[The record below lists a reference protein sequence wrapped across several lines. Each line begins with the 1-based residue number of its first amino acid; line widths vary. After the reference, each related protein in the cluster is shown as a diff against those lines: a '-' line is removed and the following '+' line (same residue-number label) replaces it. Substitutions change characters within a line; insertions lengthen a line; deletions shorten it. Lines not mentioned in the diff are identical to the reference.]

1 MMKKR
6 LLALLMAAVMT
17 ISLLPTTAWAHDAA
31 HAEGI
36 RDTEGVEDVQGS
48 EGDRDLE
55 EVSDSENVPGEDAVN
70 AAALAAVEDDGP
82 AALAAATTLDSYFE
96 GLPVI
101 AETEPGSPS
110 STKKWKVTTLGGDTV
125 LMSGNKG
132 KSSSTSTL
140 QLTFTG
146 DTHLTFEYKVSSE
159 KNCDKCTITL
169 GSDKLVNGESGDQ
182 NWKPLELDAKSGQV
196 LTVVYKK
203 DSGVDR
209 FDDCVYLRNFSAGE
223 ALVVTFHANNGTED
237 TAQQKVYGGK
247 AALKANTFTCENKIF
262 AGWAAAAD
270 GEVLYQD
277 GERITTETSLD
288 LYAVWADA
296 YTVTFDNDGA
306 TATVMTPRNG
316 AIGSRIP
323 ADPSRKGYTF
333 DGWFN
338 GETKLTAETVIS
350 GDSTY
355 TAKWTAITYT
365 IAFSGGSGS
374 TGSVESIPAA
384 YDREVTLPRNAF
396 TRPGYSFNGW
406 SQSSSASKGSY
417 AEGDAVKNLTSTQG
431 TTVTLYAAWQP
442 LPVTVRLHLNYAGAE
457 DITRTGAVGSN
468 YNYILTDAGTT
479 RFNSITD
486 PKRDGYIFDGW
497 YDAAE
502 GGSAISTTYKF
513 TAADAEDGFDMYAH
527 WVKGI
532 IVHFDGN
539 GYKGTLADKTVT
551 PDKVYSSLTYLLRE
565 NSYPANKTLE
575 GWYIKNADGSFGEAV
590 AKDTV
595 FSGDEVTLIAK
606 WRDYQYIIKYHVKSG
621 DKSGVTGTMA
631 DQPAPFGQDVKL
643 AKCAYV
649 REGYDFAGWATSSY
663 GSTIAHPDEAVI
675 NRAWE
680 EDDWGDGS
688 EDNESY
694 TLYAVW
700 TERKSPEQ
708 TAADEKLNAADTA
721 VTGNYKAVYGTDT
734 NALTMIGAKLNAA
747 GIKDVTVT
755 MKAAASG
762 SYAGIDADGTIRYK
776 WNTNGST
783 PAAAAFLRPTVV
795 LSYQGADGKTYTK
808 ETDGCYFI
816 IGLDEAKAR
825 AALQTVADRITLP
838 AEISSADAL
847 TSLPRYPLKAGVDAG
862 SVDYN
867 DSASVELWTTAAW
880 TSSNTGVIAI
890 TQVSYPYYA
899 PYTAAVT
906 LPQKDTAVTLTLT
919 LTYNGREDLKV
930 SKVYTVNVK
939 GSAAVRELDYQELL
953 ETALTEYGL
962 KDPRD
967 SSAIDNA
974 NVVSDIQFPTTRQ
987 LNTIA
992 YRDYE
997 KEFDGKYTPV
1007 LLTTSDDSVVVSA
1020 DPATANVAR
1029 MVTYRPLP
1037 GQAARTVTV
1046 TMKILSRPGGEGKD
1060 YASMTVLASRDITL
1074 TVQPLTQAELDAAAA
1089 FMQKVCTEEVYW
1101 EGIRKAN
1108 TDRNGVTGD
1117 MRSFIE
1123 IVPNGDGYKFVR
1135 DMADYNAVGVKADD
1149 IDGWYDAQQYR
1160 CFRSSNSAIVAHETL
1175 LLTQPR
1181 YNTKIT
1187 IDSVLSYTEY
1197 AKYWEKFRSDPAYAQ
1212 FARFYKQPISVSVKV
1227 IGTEGIDNPNIQPIT
1242 VTVNVEGGGF
1252 SRTFADLTGGTYTCS
1267 SSDGRTAADALLSVL
1282 AQNRYTYTGTP
1293 GYITGVTDANG
1304 VALTAGDKTFGP
1316 WSGWMFTVNGE
1327 MPILRTDASGNI
1339 TYAALNQYQVKKDDV
1354 IRFYYV
1360 ACPTETG
1367 YHTGGTAT
1375 CTSGAVCTVCGAA
1388 YGEKN
1393 PNNHTGEQTW
1403 TRTADKHRMR
1413 YDCCSA
1419 EVIPSQTHSW
1429 ENGACSVCGYA
1440 CRHSGGEATCTTPLT
1455 CARCGE
1461 VYGAKDPANHSGE
1474 LVWVTTADK
1483 HVRQYDCCGLAVTAE
1498 AAHSWENGACG
1509 VCGYACRHVGAETVK
1524 ENVKP
1529 ATCTADGSHDDVVY
1543 CTVCKAE
1550 MSRSTVTD
1558 KAAGHQWDKGV
1569 VTTVPTSEKEGVRTY
1584 TCTVCRAVRTEAID
1598 KLPGSGDGKTDQAAA
1613 DAVIEKINGIGTVTK
1628 DSKSAIEAARRAY
1641 DALSEDQKAL
1651 IPAGAVKTLTDAE
1664 AAYAKMTRHN
1674 HSGNASGGTKDDT
1687 GKVESSRTGDAG
1699 VAMYA
1704 AMSLLSAMGGAWV
1717 VGRKRKER

>member
-55 EVSDSENVPGEDAVN
+55 EVSDSENVPGEDAVD

-323 ADPSRKGYTF
+323 A
-333 DGWFN
+333 
-338 GETKLTAETVIS
+338 
-350 GDSTY
+350 
-355 TAKWTAITYT
+355 
-365 IAFSGGSGS
+365 
-374 TGSVESIPAA
+374 A

-502 GGSAISTTYKF
+502 GGSAIGTTYKF

-688 EDNESY
+688 EDNELY

-776 WNTNGST
+776 WNANGST
-783 PAAAAFLRPTVV
+783 PAADAFLRPTVV
-795 LSYQGADGKTYTK
+795 LSYRGADGKTYTK

-816 IGLDEAKAR
+816 IGLDEAKAK
-825 AALQTVADRITLP
+825 AALQTVAERITLP
-838 AEISSADAL
+838 TEISSADAL

-862 SVDYN
+862 SVDYSKS
-867 DSASVELWTTAAW
+867 DELELWTTAVW
-880 TSSNTGVIAI
+880 SSSSTGVIAI
-890 TQVSYPYYA
+890 TNVDYPYFA
-899 PYTAAVT
+899 PYKATVT

-992 YRDYE
+992 YRDYG

-1160 CFRSSNSAIVAHETL
+1160 CFRSSNSAVVAHETL
-1175 LLTQPR
+1175 LLTQPQ
-1181 YNTKIT
+1181 YNTRIT

-1227 IGTEGIDNPNIQPIT
+1227 IGTEGIDDPNIQPIT

-1393 PNNHTGEQTW
+1393 PDNHTGEQTW

-1413 YDCCSA
+1413 YDCCNA

-1509 VCGYACRHVGAETVK
+1509 VCGYACRHVGGETVK

-1598 KLPGSGDGKTDQAAA
+1598 KLPSSGDGKTDQAAA
-1613 DAVIEKINGIGTVTK
+1613 DAVIEKINGIGTVTRN
-1628 DSKSAIEAARRAY
+1628 SKSAIEAARRAY

>member
-55 EVSDSENVPGEDAVN
+55 EVSDSENVPGEDAVD

-323 ADPSRKGYTF
+323 ADPSREGYTF

-365 IAFSGGSGS
+365 IAFSGGSES

-783 PAAAAFLRPTVV
+783 PAADAFLRPTVV

-953 ETALTEYGL
+953 ETALTECGL

-974 NVVSDIQFPTTRQ
+974 NVVSDIQFPTTWQ

-1123 IVPNGDGYKFVR
+1123 IVPAGDGYKFVR

-1175 LLTQPR
+1175 LLTQPQ

-1227 IGTEGIDNPNIQPIT
+1227 IGTEGIDDPNIQPIT

-1293 GYITGVTDANG
+1293 GYITGVTDVNG

-1393 PNNHTGEQTW
+1393 PDNHTGEQTW

-1413 YDCCSA
+1413 YDCCNA
-1419 EVIPSQTHSW
+1419 EVIPSQT
-1429 ENGACSVCGYA
+1429 
-1440 CRHSGGEATCTTPLT
+1440 
-1455 CARCGE
+1455 
-1461 VYGAKDPANHSGE
+1461 
-1474 LVWVTTADK
+1474 
-1483 HVRQYDCCGLAVTAE
+1483 
-1498 AAHSWENGACG
+1498 HSWENGACG
-1509 VCGYACRHVGAETVK
+1509 VCGYACRHVGGETVK

-1628 DSKSAIEAARRAY
+1628 NSKSAIEAARRAY

>member
-55 EVSDSENVPGEDAVN
+55 EVSDSENVPGEDAVD

-110 STKKWKVTTLGGDTV
+110 STKKWKVT
-125 LMSGNKG
+125 
-132 KSSSTSTL
+132 
-140 QLTFTG
+140 
-146 DTHLTFEYKVSSE
+146 
-159 KNCDKCTITL
+159 TL

-365 IAFSGGSGS
+365 IAFSGGSES

-631 DQPAPFGQDVKL
+631 DQPAPFGRDVKL

-688 EDNESY
+688 EDNELY

-734 NALTMIGAKLNAA
+734 NALTMIGAKLKAA

-783 PAAAAFLRPTVV
+783 PAADAFLRPTVV

-867 DSASVELWTTAAW
+867 DNASVELWTTAAW

-890 TQVSYPYYA
+890 TNVDYPYFA
-899 PYTAAVT
+899 PYKATVT

-992 YRDYE
+992 YRDYG

-1007 LLTTSDDSVVVSA
+1007 LLTTSNDSVVVSA

-1046 TMKILSRPGGEGKD
+1046 TMKILSRPSGEGKD
-1060 YASMTVLASRDITL
+1060 YASMTVLASRNITL

-1175 LLTQPR
+1175 LLTQPQ

-1227 IGTEGIDNPNIQPIT
+1227 IGTEGIDDPNIQPIT

-1393 PNNHTGEQTW
+1393 PDNHTGEQTW

-1413 YDCCSA
+1413 YDCCGA

-1509 VCGYACRHVGAETVK
+1509 VCGYACRHVGGETVK

-1569 VTTVPTSEKEGVRTY
+1569 VTTAPTSEKEGVRTY

-1628 DSKSAIEAARRAY
+1628 NSKSAIEAARRAY

>member
-55 EVSDSENVPGEDAVN
+55 EVSDSENVPGEDAVD

-196 LTVVYKK
+196 LTVVYTK
-203 DSGVDR
+203 DSSGDR

-296 YTVTFDNDGA
+296 YTVTFDNDGT

-502 GGSAISTTYKF
+502 GGSAIGTTYKF

-565 NSYPANKTLE
+565 SSYPANKTLE

-783 PAAAAFLRPTVV
+783 PAADAFLRPTVV

-867 DSASVELWTTAAW
+867 DNASVELWTTAAW

-1227 IGTEGIDNPNIQPIT
+1227 IGTEGIDDPNIQPIT

-1252 SRTFADLTGGTYTCS
+1252 RRTFADLTGGTYTCS

-1393 PNNHTGEQTW
+1393 PDNHTGEQTW

-1419 EVIPSQTHSW
+1419 EVIPSQPHSW

-1440 CRHSGGEATCTTPLT
+1440 CRHSGDEATCTTPLT

-1461 VYGAKDPANHSGE
+1461 VYGAKDPANHSGK

-1483 HVRQYDCCGLAVTAE
+1483 HVRQM
-1498 AAHSWENGACG
+1498 
-1509 VCGYACRHVGAETVK
+1509 R
-1524 ENVKP
+1524 
-1529 ATCTADGSHDDVVY
+1529 
-1543 CTVCKAE
+1543 
-1550 MSRSTVTD
+1550 
-1558 KAAGHQWDKGV
+1558 
-1569 VTTVPTSEKEGVRTY
+1569 
-1584 TCTVCRAVRTEAID
+1584 
-1598 KLPGSGDGKTDQAAA
+1598 
-1613 DAVIEKINGIGTVTK
+1613 
-1628 DSKSAIEAARRAY
+1628 
-1641 DALSEDQKAL
+1641 
-1651 IPAGAVKTLTDAE
+1651 
-1664 AAYAKMTRHN
+1664 
-1674 HSGNASGGTKDDT
+1674 
-1687 GKVESSRTGDAG
+1687 
-1699 VAMYA
+1699 
-1704 AMSLLSAMGGAWV
+1704 
-1717 VGRKRKER
+1717 

>member
-36 RDTEGVEDVQGS
+36 RDTEGVENVQGS

-55 EVSDSENVPGEDAVN
+55 EVSDSENVPGEDAVD

-365 IAFSGGSGS
+365 IAFSGGSES

-417 AEGDAVKNLTSTQG
+417 AEGDAVKSLTSTQG
-431 TTVTLYAAWQP
+431 TNVTLYAAWQP

-502 GGSAISTTYKF
+502 GGSAIGTTYKF

-565 NSYPANKTLE
+565 SSYPANKTLE

-688 EDNESY
+688 EDNELY

-783 PAAAAFLRPTVV
+783 PAADAFLRPTVV

-808 ETDGCYFI
+808 ESDGCYFI

-867 DSASVELWTTAAW
+867 DDASVELWTTAAW

-1160 CFRSSNSAIVAHETL
+1160 CFRSSNSAVVAHETL
-1175 LLTQPR
+1175 LLTQPQ
-1181 YNTKIT
+1181 YNTRIT

-1227 IGTEGIDNPNIQPIT
+1227 IGTEGIDDPNIQPIT

-1252 SRTFADLTGGTYTCS
+1252 RRTFADLTGGTYTCS

-1339 TYAALNQYQVKKDDV
+1339 TYAALN
-1354 IRFYYV
+1354 
-1360 ACPTETG
+1360 
-1367 YHTGGTAT
+1367 
-1375 CTSGAVCTVCGAA
+1375 
-1388 YGEKN
+1388 
-1393 PNNHTGEQTW
+1393 
-1403 TRTADKHRMR
+1403 
-1413 YDCCSA
+1413 
-1419 EVIPSQTHSW
+1419 
-1429 ENGACSVCGYA
+1429 
-1440 CRHSGGEATCTTPLT
+1440 
-1455 CARCGE
+1455 
-1461 VYGAKDPANHSGE
+1461 
-1474 LVWVTTADK
+1474 
-1483 HVRQYDCCGLAVTAE
+1483 
-1498 AAHSWENGACG
+1498 
-1509 VCGYACRHVGAETVK
+1509 
-1524 ENVKP
+1524 
-1529 ATCTADGSHDDVVY
+1529 
-1543 CTVCKAE
+1543 
-1550 MSRSTVTD
+1550 
-1558 KAAGHQWDKGV
+1558 
-1569 VTTVPTSEKEGVRTY
+1569 
-1584 TCTVCRAVRTEAID
+1584 
-1598 KLPGSGDGKTDQAAA
+1598 
-1613 DAVIEKINGIGTVTK
+1613 
-1628 DSKSAIEAARRAY
+1628 
-1641 DALSEDQKAL
+1641 
-1651 IPAGAVKTLTDAE
+1651 
-1664 AAYAKMTRHN
+1664 
-1674 HSGNASGGTKDDT
+1674 
-1687 GKVESSRTGDAG
+1687 
-1699 VAMYA
+1699 
-1704 AMSLLSAMGGAWV
+1704 
-1717 VGRKRKER
+1717 

>member
-55 EVSDSENVPGEDAVN
+55 EVSDSENVPGEDAVD

-125 LMSGNKG
+125 LMS
-132 KSSSTSTL
+132 
-140 QLTFTG
+140 
-146 DTHLTFEYKVSSE
+146 
-159 KNCDKCTITL
+159 
-169 GSDKLVNGESGDQ
+169 
-182 NWKPLELDAKSGQV
+182 
-196 LTVVYKK
+196 
-203 DSGVDR
+203 
-209 FDDCVYLRNFSAGE
+209 
-223 ALVVTFHANNGTED
+223 ANNGTED

-323 ADPSRKGYTF
+323 ADPSREGYTF

-365 IAFSGGSGS
+365 IAFSGGSES

-688 EDNESY
+688 EDNELY

-734 NALTMIGAKLNAA
+734 NALTMIGAKLKAA

-783 PAAAAFLRPTVV
+783 PAADAFLRPTVV

-825 AALQTVADRITLP
+825 TALQTVADRITLP

-1175 LLTQPR
+1175 LLTQPQ

-1227 IGTEGIDNPNIQPIT
+1227 IGTEGIDDPNIQPIT

-1393 PNNHTGEQTW
+1393 PDNHTGEQTW

-1413 YDCCSA
+1413 YDCCGA

-1509 VCGYACRHVGAETVK
+1509 VCGYACRHVGGETVK

-1569 VTTVPTSEKEGVRTY
+1569 VTTAPTSEKEGVRTY

-1628 DSKSAIEAARRAY
+1628 NSKSAIEAARRAY

>member
-55 EVSDSENVPGEDAVN
+55 EVSDSENVPGEDAVD

-338 GETKLTAETVIS
+338 GEMKLTAETVIS

-590 AKDTV
+590 AKATV

-688 EDNESY
+688 EDNELY

-867 DSASVELWTTAAW
+867 DNASVELWTTAAW

-992 YRDYE
+992 YRDYG

-1007 LLTTSDDSVVVSA
+1007 LLTTSNDSVVVSA

-1046 TMKILSRPGGEGKD
+1046 TMKILSRPSGEGKD

-1175 LLTQPR
+1175 LLTQPQ

-1227 IGTEGIDNPNIQPIT
+1227 IGTEGIDDPNIQPIT

-1393 PNNHTGEQTW
+1393 PDNHTGEQTW

-1440 CRHSGGEATCTTPLT
+1440 CRHSGG
-1455 CARCGE
+1455 
-1461 VYGAKDPANHSGE
+1461 
-1474 LVWVTTADK
+1474 
-1483 HVRQYDCCGLAVTAE
+1483 
-1498 AAHSWENGACG
+1498 
-1509 VCGYACRHVGAETVK
+1509 ETVK

-1628 DSKSAIEAARRAY
+1628 NSKSAIEAARRAY

>member
-55 EVSDSENVPGEDAVN
+55 EVSDSENVPGEDAVD

-159 KNCDKCTITL
+159 KNYDKCTITL

-196 LTVVYKK
+196 LTVVYTK
-203 DSGVDR
+203 DSGSDR

-296 YTVTFDNDGA
+296 YTVTFDNDGT

-365 IAFSGGSGS
+365 IAFSGGSES

-502 GGSAISTTYKF
+502 GGSAIGTTYKF

-565 NSYPANKTLE
+565 SSYPANKTLE

-688 EDNESY
+688 EDNELY

-783 PAAAAFLRPTVV
+783 PAADAFLRPTVV

-808 ETDGCYFI
+808 ESDGCYFI

-867 DSASVELWTTAAW
+867 DDASVELWTTAAW

-1020 DPATANVAR
+1020 DPTTANVAR

-1175 LLTQPR
+1175 LLTQPQ

-1227 IGTEGIDNPNIQPIT
+1227 IGTEGIDDPNIQPIT

-1393 PNNHTGEQTW
+1393 PDNHTGEQTW

-1413 YDCCSA
+1413 YDCCGA

-1440 CRHSGGEATCTTPLT
+1440 CRHVGG
-1455 CARCGE
+1455 
-1461 VYGAKDPANHSGE
+1461 
-1474 LVWVTTADK
+1474 
-1483 HVRQYDCCGLAVTAE
+1483 
-1498 AAHSWENGACG
+1498 
-1509 VCGYACRHVGAETVK
+1509 ETVK

-1628 DSKSAIEAARRAY
+1628 NSKSAIEAARRAY

>member
-783 PAAAAFLRPTVV
+783 PAADAFLRPTVV

-1175 LLTQPR
+1175 LLTQPQ

-1227 IGTEGIDNPNIQPIT
+1227 IGTEGIDDPNIQPIT

-1393 PNNHTGEQTW
+1393 PDNHTGEQTW

-1413 YDCCSA
+1413 YDCCS
-1419 EVIPSQTHSW
+1419 
-1429 ENGACSVCGYA
+1429 
-1440 CRHSGGEATCTTPLT
+1440 
-1455 CARCGE
+1455 
-1461 VYGAKDPANHSGE
+1461 
-1474 LVWVTTADK
+1474 
-1483 HVRQYDCCGLAVTAE
+1483 
-1498 AAHSWENGACG
+1498 
-1509 VCGYACRHVGAETVK
+1509 
-1524 ENVKP
+1524 
-1529 ATCTADGSHDDVVY
+1529 
-1543 CTVCKAE
+1543 
-1550 MSRSTVTD
+1550 
-1558 KAAGHQWDKGV
+1558 
-1569 VTTVPTSEKEGVRTY
+1569 
-1584 TCTVCRAVRTEAID
+1584 
-1598 KLPGSGDGKTDQAAA
+1598 KLLPK
-1613 DAVIEKINGIGTVTK
+1613 
-1628 DSKSAIEAARRAY
+1628 
-1641 DALSEDQKAL
+1641 
-1651 IPAGAVKTLTDAE
+1651 
-1664 AAYAKMTRHN
+1664 
-1674 HSGNASGGTKDDT
+1674 
-1687 GKVESSRTGDAG
+1687 SRTFSFDP
-1699 VAMYA
+1699 
-1704 AMSLLSAMGGAWV
+1704 
-1717 VGRKRKER
+1717 

>member
-1 MMKKR
+1 M
-6 LLALLMAAVMT
+6 
-17 ISLLPTTAWAHDAA
+17 
-31 HAEGI
+31 
-36 RDTEGVEDVQGS
+36 
-48 EGDRDLE
+48 
-55 EVSDSENVPGEDAVN
+55 
-70 AAALAAVEDDGP
+70 
-82 AALAAATTLDSYFE
+82 
-96 GLPVI
+96 
-101 AETEPGSPS
+101 
-110 STKKWKVTTLGGDTV
+110 
-125 LMSGNKG
+125 
-132 KSSSTSTL
+132 
-140 QLTFTG
+140 
-146 DTHLTFEYKVSSE
+146 
-159 KNCDKCTITL
+159 
-169 GSDKLVNGESGDQ
+169 
-182 NWKPLELDAKSGQV
+182 
-196 LTVVYKK
+196 
-203 DSGVDR
+203 
-209 FDDCVYLRNFSAGE
+209 
-223 ALVVTFHANNGTED
+223 
-237 TAQQKVYGGK
+237 
-247 AALKANTFTCENKIF
+247 
-262 AGWAAAAD
+262 
-270 GEVLYQD
+270 
-277 GERITTETSLD
+277 
-288 LYAVWADA
+288 
-296 YTVTFDNDGA
+296 
-306 TATVMTPRNG
+306 
-316 AIGSRIP
+316 
-323 ADPSRKGYTF
+323 
-333 DGWFN
+333 
-338 GETKLTAETVIS
+338 
-350 GDSTY
+350 
-355 TAKWTAITYT
+355 
-365 IAFSGGSGS
+365 
-374 TGSVESIPAA
+374 
-384 YDREVTLPRNAF
+384 
-396 TRPGYSFNGW
+396 
-406 SQSSSASKGSY
+406 
-417 AEGDAVKNLTSTQG
+417 
-431 TTVTLYAAWQP
+431 
-442 LPVTVRLHLNYAGAE
+442 HLNYAGAE

-783 PAAAAFLRPTVV
+783 PAADAFLRPTVV

-962 KDPRD
+962 EDPRD

-1175 LLTQPR
+1175 LLTQPQ

-1227 IGTEGIDNPNIQPIT
+1227 IGTEGIERSQHPAHHRHRQR
-1242 VTVNVEGGGF
+1242 GG
-1252 SRTFADLTGGTYTCS
+1252 RRLQQD
-1267 SSDGRTAADALLSVL
+1267 
-1282 AQNRYTYTGTP
+1282 
-1293 GYITGVTDANG
+1293 
-1304 VALTAGDKTFGP
+1304 
-1316 WSGWMFTVNGE
+1316 
-1327 MPILRTDASGNI
+1327 
-1339 TYAALNQYQVKKDDV
+1339 
-1354 IRFYYV
+1354 
-1360 ACPTETG
+1360 
-1367 YHTGGTAT
+1367 
-1375 CTSGAVCTVCGAA
+1375 
-1388 YGEKN
+1388 
-1393 PNNHTGEQTW
+1393 
-1403 TRTADKHRMR
+1403 
-1413 YDCCSA
+1413 
-1419 EVIPSQTHSW
+1419 
-1429 ENGACSVCGYA
+1429 
-1440 CRHSGGEATCTTPLT
+1440 
-1455 CARCGE
+1455 
-1461 VYGAKDPANHSGE
+1461 
-1474 LVWVTTADK
+1474 
-1483 HVRQYDCCGLAVTAE
+1483 
-1498 AAHSWENGACG
+1498 
-1509 VCGYACRHVGAETVK
+1509 
-1524 ENVKP
+1524 
-1529 ATCTADGSHDDVVY
+1529 
-1543 CTVCKAE
+1543 
-1550 MSRSTVTD
+1550 
-1558 KAAGHQWDKGV
+1558 
-1569 VTTVPTSEKEGVRTY
+1569 
-1584 TCTVCRAVRTEAID
+1584 VCRSD
-1598 KLPGSGDGKTDQAAA
+1598 
-1613 DAVIEKINGIGTVTK
+1613 
-1628 DSKSAIEAARRAY
+1628 RRH
-1641 DALSEDQKAL
+1641 LHVQQQRRPHRGGRSVER
-1651 IPAGAVKTLTDAE
+1651 AGPEPVHLHR
-1664 AAYAKMTRHN
+1664 Y
-1674 HSGNASGGTKDDT
+1674 
-1687 GKVESSRTGDAG
+1687 AG
-1699 VAMYA
+1699 VHH
-1704 AMSLLSAMGGAWV
+1704 
-1717 VGRKRKER
+1717 RRH

>member
-55 EVSDSENVPGEDAVN
+55 EVSDSENVPGEDAVD

-365 IAFSGGSGS
+365 IAFSGGSES

-468 YNYILTDAGTT
+468 YNYILTDTGTT

-590 AKDTV
+590 AKATV

-783 PAAAAFLRPTVV
+783 PAADAFLRPTVV

-867 DSASVELWTTAAW
+867 DNASVELWTTAAW

-919 LTYNGREDLKV
+919 LTYSGREDLKV

-1175 LLTQPR
+1175 LLTQPQ

-1227 IGTEGIDNPNIQPIT
+1227 IGTEGIDDPNIQPIT

-1252 SRTFADLTGGTYTCS
+1252 RRTFADLTGGTYTCS

-1393 PNNHTGEQTW
+1393 PDNHTGEQTW

-1419 EVIPSQTHSW
+1419 EVIPSQPHSW

-1440 CRHSGGEATCTTPLT
+1440 CRHVGG
-1455 CARCGE
+1455 
-1461 VYGAKDPANHSGE
+1461 
-1474 LVWVTTADK
+1474 
-1483 HVRQYDCCGLAVTAE
+1483 
-1498 AAHSWENGACG
+1498 
-1509 VCGYACRHVGAETVK
+1509 ETVK

-1613 DAVIEKINGIGTVTK
+1613 DAVIEKINGIGTVTRN
-1628 DSKSAIEAARRAY
+1628 SKSAIEAARRAY

>member
-323 ADPSRKGYTF
+323 ADPSREGYTF

-502 GGSAISTTYKF
+502 GGSAIGTTYKF

-783 PAAAAFLRPTVV
+783 PAADAFLRPTVV

-867 DSASVELWTTAAW
+867 DNASVELWTTAAW

-1060 YASMTVLASRDITL
+1060 YASMAVLASRDITL

-1175 LLTQPR
+1175 LLTQPQ

-1227 IGTEGIDNPNIQPIT
+1227 IGTEGIDDPDIQPIT

-1252 SRTFADLTGGTYTCS
+1252 SRTFANLTGGTYTCS

-1393 PNNHTGEQTW
+1393 PDNHTGEQTW

-1413 YDCCSA
+1413 YDCCGA
-1419 EVIPSQTHSW
+1419 EVIPSQT
-1429 ENGACSVCGYA
+1429 
-1440 CRHSGGEATCTTPLT
+1440 
-1455 CARCGE
+1455 
-1461 VYGAKDPANHSGE
+1461 
-1474 LVWVTTADK
+1474 
-1483 HVRQYDCCGLAVTAE
+1483 
-1498 AAHSWENGACG
+1498 HSWENGACG
-1509 VCGYACRHVGAETVK
+1509 VCGYACRHVGGETVK

-1569 VTTVPTSEKEGVRTY
+1569 VTTAPTSEKEGVRTY

-1628 DSKSAIEAARRAY
+1628 NSKSAIEAARRAY
-1641 DALSEDQKAL
+1641 DALSENQKAL

>member
-36 RDTEGVEDVQGS
+36 RDTEDVEDVQGS

-323 ADPSRKGYTF
+323 ADPSREGYTF

-442 LPVTVRLHLNYAGAE
+442 LPVTVRLHLNYTGAE

-502 GGSAISTTYKF
+502 GGSAIGTTYKF

-675 NRAWE
+675 NRTWE

-688 EDNESY
+688 EDNELY

-783 PAAAAFLRPTVV
+783 PAADAFLRPTVV

-867 DSASVELWTTAAW
+867 DNASVELWTTAAW

-1074 TVQPLTQAELDAAAA
+1074 TVQPLTQAELDAAVA

-1175 LLTQPR
+1175 LLTQPQ

-1227 IGTEGIDNPNIQPIT
+1227 IGTEGIDDPNIQPIT

-1393 PNNHTGEQTW
+1393 PDNHTGEQTW

-1413 YDCCSA
+1413 YDCCNA

-1440 CRHSGGEATCTTPLT
+1440 CRHVGG
-1455 CARCGE
+1455 
-1461 VYGAKDPANHSGE
+1461 
-1474 LVWVTTADK
+1474 
-1483 HVRQYDCCGLAVTAE
+1483 
-1498 AAHSWENGACG
+1498 
-1509 VCGYACRHVGAETVK
+1509 ETVK

-1628 DSKSAIEAARRAY
+1628 NSKSAIEAARRAY

-1674 HSGNASGGTKDDT
+1674 HSSNASGGIKDDT

>member
-55 EVSDSENVPGEDAVN
+55 EVSDSENVPGEDAVD

-365 IAFSGGSGS
+365 IAFSGGSES

-502 GGSAISTTYKF
+502 GGSAIGTTYKF
-513 TAADAEDGFDMYAH
+513 MAADAEDGFDMYAH

-565 NSYPANKTLE
+565 SSYPANKTLE

-688 EDNESY
+688 EDNELY

-783 PAAAAFLRPTVV
+783 PAADAFLRPTVV

-867 DSASVELWTTAAW
+867 DDASVELWTTAAW

-899 PYTAAVT
+899 PYKATVT

-992 YRDYE
+992 YRDYG

-1007 LLTTSDDSVVVSA
+1007 LLTTSNDSVVVSA

-1046 TMKILSRPGGEGKD
+1046 TMKILSRPSGEGKD
-1060 YASMTVLASRDITL
+1060 YASMTVLASRNITL

-1175 LLTQPR
+1175 LLTQPQ

-1227 IGTEGIDNPNIQPIT
+1227 IGTEGIDDPNIQPIT

-1393 PNNHTGEQTW
+1393 PDNHTGEQTW

-1419 EVIPSQTHSW
+1419 EVIPSQ
-1429 ENGACSVCGYA
+1429 
-1440 CRHSGGEATCTTPLT
+1440 P
-1455 CARCGE
+1455 
-1461 VYGAKDPANHSGE
+1461 
-1474 LVWVTTADK
+1474 
-1483 HVRQYDCCGLAVTAE
+1483 
-1498 AAHSWENGACG
+1498 HSWENGACG
-1509 VCGYACRHVGAETVK
+1509 VCGYACRHVGGETVK

-1628 DSKSAIEAARRAY
+1628 NSKSAIEAARRAY

-1651 IPAGAVKTLTDAE
+1651 IPAGVVKTLTDAE

-1687 GKVESSRTGDAG
+1687 GKVESSRTGDVG

>member
-55 EVSDSENVPGEDAVN
+55 EVSDSENVPGEDAVD

-323 ADPSRKGYTF
+323 ADPSREGYTF

-365 IAFSGGSGS
+365 IAFSGGSES

-502 GGSAISTTYKF
+502 GGSAIGTTYKF

-688 EDNESY
+688 EDNELY

-700 TERKSPEQ
+700 TERKSSEQ

-783 PAAAAFLRPTVV
+783 PAADAFLRPTVV

-974 NVVSDIQFPTTRQ
+974 NVVSDIQFPTTWQ

-1175 LLTQPR
+1175 LLTQPQ

-1227 IGTEGIDNPNIQPIT
+1227 IGTEGIDDPNIQPIT

-1393 PNNHTGEQTW
+1393 PDNHTGEQTW

-1413 YDCCSA
+1413 YDCCGA
-1419 EVIPSQTHSW
+1419 EVIPPRPIAGRTARA
-1429 ENGACSVCGYA
+1429 ACA
-1440 CRHSGGEATCTTPLT
+1440 AT
-1455 CARCGE
+1455 
-1461 VYGAKDPANHSGE
+1461 PA
-1474 LVWVTTADK
+1474 
-1483 HVRQYDCCGLAVTAE
+1483 
-1498 AAHSWENGACG
+1498 
-1509 VCGYACRHVGAETVK
+1509 
-1524 ENVKP
+1524 
-1529 ATCTADGSHDDVVY
+1529 AT
-1543 CTVCKAE
+1543 
-1550 MSRSTVTD
+1550 
-1558 KAAGHQWDKGV
+1558 
-1569 VTTVPTSEKEGVRTY
+1569 
-1584 TCTVCRAVRTEAID
+1584 
-1598 KLPGSGDGKTDQAAA
+1598 AAA
-1613 DAVIEKINGIGTVTK
+1613 
-1628 DSKSAIEAARRAY
+1628 RP
-1641 DALSEDQKAL
+1641 
-1651 IPAGAVKTLTDAE
+1651 PAP
-1664 AAYAKMTRHN
+1664 RP
-1674 HSGNASGGTKDDT
+1674 
-1687 GKVESSRTGDAG
+1687 
-1699 VAMYA
+1699 
-1704 AMSLLSAMGGAWV
+1704 
-1717 VGRKRKER
+1717 

>member
-55 EVSDSENVPGEDAVN
+55 EVSDSENVPGEDAVD

-159 KNCDKCTITL
+159 KNYDKCTITL

-196 LTVVYKK
+196 LTVVYTK
-203 DSGVDR
+203 DSGSDR

-323 ADPSRKGYTF
+323 ADPSREGYTF

-365 IAFSGGSGS
+365 IAFSGGSES

-502 GGSAISTTYKF
+502 GGSAIGTTYKF

-565 NSYPANKTLE
+565 NSYPTNKTLE

-688 EDNESY
+688 EDNELY

-783 PAAAAFLRPTVV
+783 PAADAFLRPTVV

-867 DSASVELWTTAAW
+867 DNASVELWTTAAW

-1175 LLTQPR
+1175 LLTQPQ

-1227 IGTEGIDNPNIQPIT
+1227 IGTEGIDDPNIQPIT

-1429 ENGACSVCGYA
+1429 ENGAC
-1440 CRHSGGEATCTTPLT
+1440 
-1455 CARCGE
+1455 
-1461 VYGAKDPANHSGE
+1461 
-1474 LVWVTTADK
+1474 
-1483 HVRQYDCCGLAVTAE
+1483 
-1498 AAHSWENGACG
+1498 G
-1509 VCGYACRHVGAETVK
+1509 VCGYACRHVGGETVK

-1569 VTTVPTSEKEGVRTY
+1569 VTTAPTSEKEGVRTY

-1628 DSKSAIEAARRAY
+1628 NSKSAIEAARRAY

-1687 GKVESSRTGDAG
+1687 GKVESSRTGDVG

>member
-55 EVSDSENVPGEDAVN
+55 EVSDSENVPGEDAVD

-323 ADPSRKGYTF
+323 ADPSREGYTF

-365 IAFSGGSGS
+365 IAFSGGSES

-468 YNYILTDAGTT
+468 YNYILTDTGTT

-590 AKDTV
+590 AKATV

-688 EDNESY
+688 EDNELY

-867 DSASVELWTTAAW
+867 DDASVELWTTAAW

-1175 LLTQPR
+1175 LLTQPQ

-1227 IGTEGIDNPNIQPIT
+1227 IGTEGIDDPNIQPIT

-1393 PNNHTGEQTW
+1393 PDNHTGEQTW

-1413 YDCCSA
+1413 YDCCGA

-1429 ENGACSVCGYA
+1429 ENGACSVCG
-1440 CRHSGGEATCTTPLT
+1440 
-1455 CARCGE
+1455 
-1461 VYGAKDPANHSGE
+1461 
-1474 LVWVTTADK
+1474 
-1483 HVRQYDCCGLAVTAE
+1483 
-1498 AAHSWENGACG
+1498 
-1509 VCGYACRHVGAETVK
+1509 
-1524 ENVKP
+1524 
-1529 ATCTADGSHDDVVY
+1529 
-1543 CTVCKAE
+1543 
-1550 MSRSTVTD
+1550 
-1558 KAAGHQWDKGV
+1558 
-1569 VTTVPTSEKEGVRTY
+1569 
-1584 TCTVCRAVRTEAID
+1584 
-1598 KLPGSGDGKTDQAAA
+1598 
-1613 DAVIEKINGIGTVTK
+1613 
-1628 DSKSAIEAARRAY
+1628 
-1641 DALSEDQKAL
+1641 
-1651 IPAGAVKTLTDAE
+1651 
-1664 AAYAKMTRHN
+1664 
-1674 HSGNASGGTKDDT
+1674 
-1687 GKVESSRTGDAG
+1687 
-1699 VAMYA
+1699 
-1704 AMSLLSAMGGAWV
+1704 
-1717 VGRKRKER
+1717 

>member
-36 RDTEGVEDVQGS
+36 RDTEGVENVQGS

-55 EVSDSENVPGEDAVN
+55 EVSDSENVPGEDAVD

-323 ADPSRKGYTF
+323 ADPSREGYTF

-502 GGSAISTTYKF
+502 GGSAIGTTYKF

-539 GYKGTLADKTVT
+539 GYKGTLADKTVM

-565 NSYPANKTLE
+565 SSYPASKKLE

-590 AKDTV
+590 TKDTV
-595 FSGDEVTLIAK
+595 FSGGEVTLIAK
-606 WRDYQYIIKYHVKSG
+606 WRDYQYIIKYTVKYS
-621 DKSGVTGTMA
+621 DKSGVTGTMT

-663 GSTIAHPDEAVI
+663 GSTVAHPDEAVI

-747 GIKDVTVT
+747 GIKGVTVT

-783 PAAAAFLRPTVV
+783 PAADAFLRPTVV

-1175 LLTQPR
+1175 LLTQPQ

-1393 PNNHTGEQTW
+1393 PDNHTGEQTW

-1429 ENGACSVCGYA
+1429 ENGAC
-1440 CRHSGGEATCTTPLT
+1440 
-1455 CARCGE
+1455 
-1461 VYGAKDPANHSGE
+1461 
-1474 LVWVTTADK
+1474 
-1483 HVRQYDCCGLAVTAE
+1483 
-1498 AAHSWENGACG
+1498 G
-1509 VCGYACRHVGAETVK
+1509 VCGYACRHVGGETVK

-1543 CTVCKAE
+1543 CTICKAE

-1569 VTTVPTSEKEGVRTY
+1569 VTTAPTSEKEGVRTY

-1628 DSKSAIEAARRAY
+1628 NSKSAIEAARRAY

>member
-55 EVSDSENVPGEDAVN
+55 EVSDSENVPGEDAVD

-159 KNCDKCTITL
+159 KNYDKCTITL

-196 LTVVYKK
+196 LTVVYTK
-203 DSGVDR
+203 DSSGDR

-270 GEVLYQD
+270 GE
-277 GERITTETSLD
+277 
-288 LYAVWADA
+288 
-296 YTVTFDNDGA
+296 
-306 TATVMTPRNG
+306 
-316 AIGSRIP
+316 
-323 ADPSRKGYTF
+323 
-333 DGWFN
+333 
-338 GETKLTAETVIS
+338 TKLTAETVIS

-365 IAFSGGSGS
+365 IAFSGGSES

-502 GGSAISTTYKF
+502 GGSAIGTTYKF

-565 NSYPANKTLE
+565 SSYPANKTLE

-688 EDNESY
+688 EDNELY

-783 PAAAAFLRPTVV
+783 PAADAFLRPTVV

-867 DSASVELWTTAAW
+867 DDASVELWTTAAW

-1175 LLTQPR
+1175 LLTQPQ

-1227 IGTEGIDNPNIQPIT
+1227 IGTEGIDDPNIQPIT

-1393 PNNHTGEQTW
+1393 PDNHTGEQTW

-1509 VCGYACRHVGAETVK
+1509 VCGYACRHVGGETVK

-1569 VTTVPTSEKEGVRTY
+1569 VTTAPTSEKEGVRTY

-1628 DSKSAIEAARRAY
+1628 NSKSAIEAARRAY

>member
-70 AAALAAVEDDGP
+70 AVTLAAVEDDGP

-132 KSSSTSTL
+132 KRSSTSTL

-196 LTVVYKK
+196 LTVVYTK
-203 DSGVDR
+203 DSSSDR

-365 IAFSGGSGS
+365 IAFSGGSES

-502 GGSAISTTYKF
+502 GGSAIGTTYKF

-565 NSYPANKTLE
+565 SSYPANKTLE

-688 EDNESY
+688 EDNELY

-783 PAAAAFLRPTVV
+783 PAADAFLRPTVV

-808 ETDGCYFI
+808 ESDGCYFI

-867 DSASVELWTTAAW
+867 DDASVELWTTAAW

-1175 LLTQPR
+1175 LLTQPQ

-1227 IGTEGIDNPNIQPIT
+1227 IGTEGIDDPNIQPIT

-1282 AQNRYTYTGTP
+1282 ARNRYTYTGTP

-1393 PNNHTGEQTW
+1393 PDNHTGEQTW

-1429 ENGACSVCGYA
+1429 ENGAC
-1440 CRHSGGEATCTTPLT
+1440 
-1455 CARCGE
+1455 
-1461 VYGAKDPANHSGE
+1461 
-1474 LVWVTTADK
+1474 
-1483 HVRQYDCCGLAVTAE
+1483 
-1498 AAHSWENGACG
+1498 G
-1509 VCGYACRHVGAETVK
+1509 VCGYACRHVGGETVK

-1569 VTTVPTSEKEGVRTY
+1569 VTTAPTSEKEGVRTY

-1598 KLPGSGDGKTDQAAA
+1598 KLTGSGDGKTDQAAA

-1628 DSKSAIEAARRAY
+1628 NSKSAIEAARRAY

>member
-70 AAALAAVEDDGP
+70 AAALTAVEDDGP

-365 IAFSGGSGS
+365 IAFSGGSES

-783 PAAAAFLRPTVV
+783 PAADAFLRPTVV

-867 DSASVELWTTAAW
+867 DNASVELWTTAAW
-880 TSSNTGVIAI
+880 TSSSTGVIAI

-987 LNTIA
+987 INTIA

-1074 TVQPLTQAELDAAAA
+1074 TVQPLTQTELDAAAA

-1175 LLTQPR
+1175 LLTQPQ

-1227 IGTEGIDNPNIQPIT
+1227 IGTEGIDDPNIQPIT

-1393 PNNHTGEQTW
+1393 PDNHTGEQTW

-1413 YDCCSA
+1413 YDCCNA

-1440 CRHSGGEATCTTPLT
+1440 CRHVGG
-1455 CARCGE
+1455 
-1461 VYGAKDPANHSGE
+1461 
-1474 LVWVTTADK
+1474 
-1483 HVRQYDCCGLAVTAE
+1483 
-1498 AAHSWENGACG
+1498 
-1509 VCGYACRHVGAETVK
+1509 ETVK

-1543 CTVCKAE
+1543 CTICKAE

-1628 DSKSAIEAARRAY
+1628 NSKSAIEAARRAY

>member
-55 EVSDSENVPGEDAVN
+55 EVSDSENVPGEDAVD

-502 GGSAISTTYKF
+502 GGSAIGTTYKF

-565 NSYPANKTLE
+565 SSYPANKTLE

-783 PAAAAFLRPTVV
+783 PAADAFLRPTVV

-867 DSASVELWTTAAW
+867 DNASVELWTTAAW

-992 YRDYE
+992 HRDYE

-1393 PNNHTGEQTW
+1393 PDNHTGEQTW

-1413 YDCCSA
+1413 YDCCNA

-1429 ENGACSVCGYA
+1429 ENGACSVC
-1440 CRHSGGEATCTTPLT
+1440 
-1455 CARCGE
+1455 
-1461 VYGAKDPANHSGE
+1461 D
-1474 LVWVTTADK
+1474 
-1483 HVRQYDCCGLAVTAE
+1483 
-1498 AAHSWENGACG
+1498 
-1509 VCGYACRHVGAETVK
+1509 YACRHVGAETVK

-1550 MSRSTVTD
+1550 MSRSTVPD

-1628 DSKSAIEAARRAY
+1628 NSKSAIEAARRAY

-1687 GKVESSRTGDAG
+1687 GKVESSRTGDVG

>member
-55 EVSDSENVPGEDAVN
+55 EVSDSENVPGEDAVD

-196 LTVVYKK
+196 LTVVYTK
-203 DSGVDR
+203 DSSSDR

-323 ADPSRKGYTF
+323 ADPSREGYTF

-365 IAFSGGSGS
+365 IAFSGGSES

-468 YNYILTDAGTT
+468 YNYTLTDAGTT

-502 GGSAISTTYKF
+502 GGSAIGTTYKF

-565 NSYPANKTLE
+565 SSYPTNKTLE

-688 EDNESY
+688 EDNELY

-783 PAAAAFLRPTVV
+783 PAADAFLRPTVV

-808 ETDGCYFI
+808 ESDGCYFI

-867 DSASVELWTTAAW
+867 DDASVELWTTAAW

-1175 LLTQPR
+1175 LLTQPQ

-1227 IGTEGIDNPNIQPIT
+1227 IGTEGIDDPNIQPIT

-1393 PNNHTGEQTW
+1393 PDNHTGEQTW

-1413 YDCCSA
+1413 YDCCGA

-1440 CRHSGGEATCTTPLT
+1440 CRHSGGEATCRLSPPQALFSITSSSFLHFFFVANCLHFYYSTNSVISQILFYFFPVSIKPETNRFQVISFPNLKIAFLT
-1455 CARCGE
+1455 N
-1461 VYGAKDPANHSGE
+1461 PA
-1474 LVWVTTADK
+1474 L
-1483 HVRQYDCCGLAVTAE
+1483 
-1498 AAHSWENGACG
+1498 
-1509 VCGYACRHVGAETVK
+1509 
-1524 ENVKP
+1524 
-1529 ATCTADGSHDDVVY
+1529 
-1543 CTVCKAE
+1543 
-1550 MSRSTVTD
+1550 
-1558 KAAGHQWDKGV
+1558 
-1569 VTTVPTSEKEGVRTY
+1569 
-1584 TCTVCRAVRTEAID
+1584 
-1598 KLPGSGDGKTDQAAA
+1598 
-1613 DAVIEKINGIGTVTK
+1613 
-1628 DSKSAIEAARRAY
+1628 
-1641 DALSEDQKAL
+1641 
-1651 IPAGAVKTLTDAE
+1651 
-1664 AAYAKMTRHN
+1664 YAK
-1674 HSGNASGGTKDDT
+1674 
-1687 GKVESSRTGDAG
+1687 
-1699 VAMYA
+1699 
-1704 AMSLLSAMGGAWV
+1704 L
-1717 VGRKRKER
+1717 

>member
-36 RDTEGVEDVQGS
+36 RDTEGVENVQGS

-55 EVSDSENVPGEDAVN
+55 EVSDSENVPGEDAVD

-296 YTVTFDNDGA
+296 YTVTFDNDDGR
-306 TATVMTPRNG
+306 ATVMTPRNG

-365 IAFSGGSGS
+365 IAFSGGSES

-431 TTVTLYAAWQP
+431 TNVTLYAAWQP

-502 GGSAISTTYKF
+502 GGSAIGTTYKF

-762 SYAGIDADGTIRYK
+762 NYAGIDADGTIRYK

-783 PAAAAFLRPTVV
+783 PADAFLRPTVV

-867 DSASVELWTTAAW
+867 DNASVELWTTAAW

-974 NVVSDIQFPTTRQ
+974 NVVSDIQFPTTWQ

-1160 CFRSSNSAIVAHETL
+1160 CFRSSNSAVVAHETL
-1175 LLTQPR
+1175 LLTQPQ
-1181 YNTKIT
+1181 YNTRIT

-1227 IGTEGIDNPNIQPIT
+1227 IGTEGIDDPNIQPIT

-1252 SRTFADLTGGTYTCS
+1252 RRTFADLTGGTYTCS

-1393 PNNHTGEQTW
+1393 PDNHTGEQTW

-1419 EVIPSQTHSW
+1419 EVIPSQPHSW

-1461 VYGAKDPANHSGE
+1461 VYGAKDPANHSGK

-1483 HVRQYDCCGLAVTAE
+1483 HVRQM
-1498 AAHSWENGACG
+1498 
-1509 VCGYACRHVGAETVK
+1509 R
-1524 ENVKP
+1524 
-1529 ATCTADGSHDDVVY
+1529 
-1543 CTVCKAE
+1543 
-1550 MSRSTVTD
+1550 
-1558 KAAGHQWDKGV
+1558 
-1569 VTTVPTSEKEGVRTY
+1569 
-1584 TCTVCRAVRTEAID
+1584 
-1598 KLPGSGDGKTDQAAA
+1598 
-1613 DAVIEKINGIGTVTK
+1613 
-1628 DSKSAIEAARRAY
+1628 
-1641 DALSEDQKAL
+1641 
-1651 IPAGAVKTLTDAE
+1651 
-1664 AAYAKMTRHN
+1664 
-1674 HSGNASGGTKDDT
+1674 
-1687 GKVESSRTGDAG
+1687 
-1699 VAMYA
+1699 
-1704 AMSLLSAMGGAWV
+1704 
-1717 VGRKRKER
+1717 

>member
-55 EVSDSENVPGEDAVN
+55 EVSDSENVPGEDAVD

-125 LMSGNKG
+125 LMSGNKD

-323 ADPSRKGYTF
+323 ADPSREGYTF

-365 IAFSGGSGS
+365 IAFSGGSES

-502 GGSAISTTYKF
+502 GGSAIGTTYKF

-688 EDNESY
+688 EDNELY

-700 TERKSPEQ
+700 TERKSSEQ

-783 PAAAAFLRPTVV
+783 PAADAFLRPTVV

-906 LPQKDTAVTLTLT
+906 LPQKDTVVTLTLT

-974 NVVSDIQFPTTRQ
+974 NVVSDIQFPTTWQ

-1160 CFRSSNSAIVAHETL
+1160 CFRSSNSAVVAHETL
-1175 LLTQPR
+1175 LLTQPQ
-1181 YNTKIT
+1181 YNTRIT

-1197 AKYWEKFRSDPAYAQ
+1197 AKYWEKFRSDPGYAQ
-1212 FARFYKQPISVSVKV
+1212 FAQFYKQPISVSVKV
-1227 IGTEGIDNPNIQPIT
+1227 IGTEGIDDPNIQPIT

-1293 GYITGVTDANG
+1293 GYITGVTDVNG

-1393 PNNHTGEQTW
+1393 PDNHTGEQTW

-1419 EVIPSQTHSW
+1419 EVIPSQPHSW

-1461 VYGAKDPANHSGE
+1461 VYGAKDPANHSGK

-1509 VCGYACRHVGAETVK
+1509 VCGYACRHVGGETVK

-1529 ATCTADGSHDDVVY
+1529 ATCTADGPTTMW
-1543 CTVCKAE
+1543 CTA
-1550 MSRSTVTD
+1550 
-1558 KAAGHQWDKGV
+1558 
-1569 VTTVPTSEKEGVRTY
+1569 P
-1584 TCTVCRAVRTEAID
+1584 
-1598 KLPGSGDGKTDQAAA
+1598 
-1613 DAVIEKINGIGTVTK
+1613 
-1628 DSKSAIEAARRAY
+1628 SARPR
-1641 DALSEDQKAL
+1641 
-1651 IPAGAVKTLTDAE
+1651 
-1664 AAYAKMTRHN
+1664 
-1674 HSGNASGGTKDDT
+1674 
-1687 GKVESSRTGDAG
+1687 
-1699 VAMYA
+1699 
-1704 AMSLLSAMGGAWV
+1704 
-1717 VGRKRKER
+1717 

>member
-36 RDTEGVEDVQGS
+36 RDTEGVEDVRGS

-82 AALAAATTLDSYFE
+82 AALAADTTLDSYFE

-110 STKKWKVTTLGGDTV
+110 STKKWKVTTLGSDTV

-146 DTHLTFEYKVSSE
+146 DTHMTFEYKVSSE
-159 KNCDKCTITL
+159 KNYDKCTITL
-169 GSDKLVNGESGDQ
+169 GSDKLVDGESGDQ
-182 NWKPLELDAKSGQV
+182 NWKALELDAKSGQV

-203 DSGVDR
+203 DSGSDK

-247 AALKANTFTCENKIF
+247 ATLKANTFTCENKIF

-277 GERITTETSLD
+277 GASITTETNLD

-296 YTVTFDNDGA
+296 YTVTFDNDGSK
-306 TATVMTPRNG
+306 TTVLAPRNG

-338 GETKLTAETVIS
+338 GETRLTAETVIS

-365 IAFSGGSGS
+365 IAFSGGSES

-384 YDREVTLPRNAF
+384 YDQEVTLPRNAF
-396 TRPGYSFNGW
+396 ARPGYSFNGW
-406 SQSSSASKGSY
+406 SQSSSVSKGSY

-431 TTVTLYAAWQP
+431 ATVTLYAAWQP

-468 YNYILTDAGTT
+468 YNYILTDTGTT

-502 GGSAISTTYKF
+502 DGSAISTTYKF

-565 NSYPANKTLE
+565 SSYPTSKKLE

-590 AKDTV
+590 TKDTV

-606 WRDYQYIIKYHVKSG
+606 WRDYQYIIKYTVKYS
-621 DKSGVTGTMA
+621 DKSGVTGTMT

-663 GSTIAHPDEAVI
+663 GSTVAHPDEAVI

-700 TERKSPEQ
+700 TEKKSPEQ
-708 TAADEKLNAADTA
+708 TAADKKLNAADTA

-783 PAAAAFLRPTVV
+783 PAADAFLRPTVV

-825 AALQTVADRITLP
+825 AALQTVAERITLP

-862 SVDYN
+862 SVDYSKS
-867 DSASVELWTTAAW
+867 DELELWTTAAW

-890 TQVSYPYYA
+890 TNVDYPYFA
-899 PYTAAVT
+899 PYKATVT

-992 YRDYE
+992 YRDYG

-1060 YASMTVLASRDITL
+1060 YASMTVLASRNITL
-1074 TVQPLTQAELDAAAA
+1074 TVQPLTQAEMDAAAA

-1108 TDRNGVTGD
+1108 TDKNSVTGD

-1135 DMADYNAVGVKADD
+1135 DIADYNAVGVKADD

-1160 CFRSSNSAIVAHETL
+1160 CFRSGNSAVVAHETL
-1175 LLTQPR
+1175 RLTQPQ

-1227 IGTEGIDNPNIQPIT
+1227 IGTEGIDDPNIQPIT

-1413 YDCCSA
+1413 YDCCNA
-1419 EVIPSQTHSW
+1419 EVIPSQT
-1429 ENGACSVCGYA
+1429 
-1440 CRHSGGEATCTTPLT
+1440 
-1455 CARCGE
+1455 
-1461 VYGAKDPANHSGE
+1461 
-1474 LVWVTTADK
+1474 
-1483 HVRQYDCCGLAVTAE
+1483 
-1498 AAHSWENGACG
+1498 HSWENGACG
-1509 VCGYACRHVGAETVK
+1509 VCGYACRHVGGETVK

-1598 KLPGSGDGKTDQAAA
+1598 KLPGSGDSKTDQAAA

-1628 DSKSAIEAARRAY
+1628 NSKGAIEAARRAY

-1699 VAMYA
+1699 VTVYA

-1717 VGRKRKER
+1717 VGRKRRER